1 MSDAGPLP
9 ALRIFKTVHCYRCCP
24 CPGSASCRTKDSLSY
39 KEAGVNIA
47 AGSELVGKIKPLA
60 KATEREGCV
69 SSLGSFAALFDL
81 KRVGYQDPMLV
92 SATDG
97 VGTKLKVCLFFVA
110 VCPSSSPCCL
120 QGQGW
125 RKPSSARLH
134 TLTETVSS
142 SSFHRQGSSIFTS
155 VIALS
160 TNILL

>member
-9 ALRIFKTVHCYRCCP
+9 ALRIFKTVHCYPCCP

-97 VGTKLKVCLFFVA
+97 VGTKLKVCLFFSFLLLVLVLHLLHLA
-110 VCPSSSPCCL
+110 FRGRVGESPQVPACI
-120 QGQGW
+120 
-125 RKPSSARLH
+125 H
-134 TLTETVSS
+134 
-142 SSFHRQGSSIFTS
+142 
-155 VIALS
+155 
-160 TNILL
+160 

>member
-9 ALRIFKTVHCYRCCP
+9 ALRIFKTVHCYPCCP

-97 VGTKLKVCLFFVA
+97 VGTKLKVCLF
-110 VCPSSSPCCL
+110 CCCCL
-120 QGQGW
+120 SIIFSML
-125 RKPSSARLH
+125 PSGAGLEKALKCPPAYADRNSVFL
-134 TLTETVSS
+134 
-142 SSFHRQGSSIFTS
+142 IFS
-155 VIALS
+155 
-160 TNILL
+160 